1 MKKTLLATALL
12 AALMSTMTPQ
22 LHAQAVQ
29 ATGRAEVE
37 VKQFKDQIAARAA
50 ARKMAERDAIRSA
63 LKLRL
68 NIDASG
74 PDVDAKIDDIVKDL
88 TESLRSTFR
97 TEGDVLTAT
106 AQLNVDASQLTDI
119 SRSLGL
125 QNSNVMESASIL
137 FLVDEY
143 WGVATNLDPSQALVS
158 EVEYFH
164 DKSSTSDTS
173 AKSAGSSFSDTS
185 AKAAASSSS
194 ASSFSGS
201 SKQSASLAASE
212 RASVAGSRSAS
223 VAGTDSRA
231 LAAQDG
237 AGGSLAAARNTSV
250 AGSQRESF
258 AGSSASSVAASRS
271 SDTRVAGAQRA
282 SGSFA
287 SDQKN
292 ISAESYASDQ
302 KNVQTQN
309 DVVSIKTKSVFP
321 DVNNAKPSDSVTAL
335 IPQRLAEITGRFG
348 LQYTPERD
356 LRETGKGRMLISDI
370 ETQRRW
376 DEYTAKAGKNPYNA
390 KFVVYGQS
398 VMSAEGR
405 SASGQTVC
413 VGQLKLESF
422 SVATGRGLVAG
433 TINKRA
439 QGSSD
444 QDCRSNLATALATE
458 LAQTVGNAATRQ
470 LQLIA
475 AQGQSYTVTLFS
487 TTALSRRLGG
497 PFEDAL
503 RSMAGNNNVREDE
516 RTDAT
521 RVYSVAYKGGDF
533 NRRLERVLDELGEAM
548 RSAET
553 AFRGNRVVICLE
565 GKCPAQY

>member
-1 MKKTLLATALL
+1 V
-12 AALMSTMTPQ
+12 AA
-22 LHAQAVQ
+22 
-29 ATGRAEVE
+29 
-37 VKQFKDQIAARAA
+37 
-50 ARKMAERDAIRSA
+50 
-63 LKLRL
+63 
-68 NIDASG
+68 N
-74 PDVDAKIDDIVKDL
+74 
-88 TESLRSTFR
+88 
-97 TEGDVLTAT
+97 
-106 AQLNVDASQLTDI
+106 
-119 SRSLGL
+119 
-125 QNSNVMESASIL
+125 
-137 FLVDEY
+137 
-143 WGVATNLDPSQALVS
+143 
-158 EVEYFH
+158 
-164 DKSSTSDTS
+164 
-173 AKSAGSSFSDTS
+173 
-185 AKAAASSSS
+185 
-194 ASSFSGS
+194 
-201 SKQSASLAASE
+201 
-212 RASVAGSRSAS
+212 RSAS

-237 AGGSLAAARNTSV
+237 VGGSVAAAGSTSI

-258 AGSSASSVAASRS
+258 AGSSSSNVAASRS
-271 SDTRVAGAQRA
+271 SDTRVVA
-282 SGSFA
+282 SERSASASASDRKNVQSESFA
-287 SDQKN
+287 TDQKN
-292 ISAESYASDQ
+292 IQ
-302 KNVQTQN
+302 KQN

-321 DVNNAKPSDSVTAL
+321 DVNNAKPSDGASAL

-370 ETQRRW
+370 ETQSRW
-376 DEYTAKAGKNPYNA
+376 EEYTAKASKNPYNA

-405 SASGQTVC
+405 SSSGQTVC
-413 VGQLKLESF
+413 SGLLKLESF

-487 TTALSRRLGG
+487 ANAISRRLGG

-503 RSMAGNNNVREDE
+503 RAMAGNTKMREDE

-521 RVYSVAYKGGDF
+521 RVYSVSYKGGDF

-565 GKCPAQY
+565 GKCPSQY